1 MFSGKVVTTIALLA
15 IVTTITAVTS
25 AAISAAAPAVGVPE
39 QGPLNITN
47 FSEYVANPG
56 TDMEDW
62 QPAFQQALELIAR
75 EGRRPIYVPAGEYK
89 IRSAINM
96 VPLNSMRI
104 YGDGPYLSIISQE
117 VESENCINWTG
128 SERGSSAYHGQ
139 LDNIQLRG
147 GDITLNV
154 KRHNYFRM
162 ELCRLES
169 AQSYVIYAA
178 GWSSRFLNSTIRGG
192 GEAGLYGGP
201 HFNDVVIRDCYFA
214 RNRVGVLINGGAGS
228 RIEGCGFEHCYRA
241 AVWLRHAKSFTV
253 NNSYF
258 EGNGKGIVS
267 EDRVSD
273 SENFAPKGPCNT
285 LEVDFNC
292 WGVSVHDN
300 IFRSQL
306 DDAGAF
312 ISISDVHG
320 GHIYDNLFWTSS
332 KMIHNGIMLRQS
344 RSLWE
349 GTGYGPEDRQT
360 EHRDLI
366 VEHNQAYN
374 LAHLLVEERPGLV
387 AAAVTNG
394 SRFDWGLG
402 QSAIGKH

>member
-1 MFSGKVVTTIALLA
+1 MFSGKGVTTIALLA
-15 IVTTITAVTS
+15 IVTTITTVTI

-75 EGRRPIYVPAGEYK
+75 DGRRPIYVPAGEYK

-104 YGDGPYLSIISQE
+104 YGDGPLLSIISQE

-128 SERGSSAYHGQ
+128 SPGHSAYHGQ
-139 LDNIQLRG
+139 LDIIQLKG

-162 ELCRLES
+162 ESCRILS
-169 AQSYVIYAA
+169 AQSYGIYAE
-178 GWSSRFLNSTIRGG
+178 GFSSRFLNSTIRGC

-214 RNRVGVLINGGAGS
+214 RNRVGVLINGAGGS
-228 RIEGCGFEHCYRA
+228 RIEGSGFEHCYRA

-258 EGNGKGIVS
+258 EGNGKGNYS
-267 EDRVSD
+267 GEHSN
-273 SENFAPKGPCNT
+273 SENFPPEGPCNT

-300 IFRSQL
+300 IFRAQQ
-306 DDAGAF
+306 DDAGAY

-320 GHIYDNLFWTSS
+320 GHIYDNLFWTSNRVP
-332 KMIHNGIMLRQS
+332 HNGIMLRQS
-344 RSLWE
+344 PSLWE
-349 GTGYGPEDRQT
+349 GIRYGPEDQQT

-366 VEHNQAYN
+366 VEHNTAYN
-374 LAHLLVEERPGLV
+374 LAHLLVEERRGLV
-387 AAAVTNG
+387 AAAVANG
-394 SRFDWGLG
+394 SRFDWELG